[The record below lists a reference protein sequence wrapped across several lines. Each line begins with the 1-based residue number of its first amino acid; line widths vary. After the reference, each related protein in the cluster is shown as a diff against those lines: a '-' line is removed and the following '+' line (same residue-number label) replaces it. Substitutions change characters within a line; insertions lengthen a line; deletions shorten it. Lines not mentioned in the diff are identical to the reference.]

1 MPKRKTTPGRDS
13 QGAKRARENGSNS
26 QAEIVNEAPP
36 QAEEPCP
43 RREKTYERS
52 TSVYPNETYTV
63 GWVCALSVELAAA
76 KGLLD
81 ETHGE
86 PQTQP
91 NGDHNAYTLGRIH
104 EFNVVIAC
112 LPASVYGTSSA
123 ANLVGA
129 MWTTF
134 PSLKIGFFVGI
145 GAGIPSFA
153 ESSIRD
159 IRLGDV
165 LVGTGVVDYEMRK
178 KYDGGRV
185 LSTGHQD
192 KPSRILL
199 APIQRLR
206 ADHEDRSSRI
216 NQYIDDMIQKDPDKG
231 SFAYRASMTDQLCQ
245 PCLLGSNCAGNK
257 NVTVPRS
264 RPDRSSCHAM
274 IHYGAIA
281 SGNTLCRDRGFREEI
296 REKFDAICF
305 DMEAA
310 GVMNN
315 FNGLVVRGISDYA
328 DCHKND
334 DWHSYAAASAA
345 GYVKLLLSYVPLN
358 VRHAGTLG

>member
-1 MPKRKTTPGRDS
+1 MPKRKRTPSADS
-13 QGAKRARENGSNS
+13 EGETRG
-26 QAEIVNEAPP
+26 EIVNEATP
-36 QAEEPCP
+36 QAEEPCDP
-43 RREKTYERS
+43 PGRRYERS
-52 TSVYPNETYTV
+52 ISVYPNETYTV

-76 KGLLD
+76 KSMLD

-86 PQTQP
+86 PQSQP

-112 LPASVYGTSSA
+112 LPASVYGTSAA

-134 PSLKIGFFVGI
+134 PSLKVGFFVGI
-145 GAGIPSFA
+145 GAAIPCFD
-153 ESSIRD
+153 EDSIRD

-165 LVGTGVVDYEMRK
+165 VIGTSVVDYEMRK
-178 KYDGGRV
+178 KYDGDRV

-199 APIQRLR
+199 AAIQRLR
-206 ADHEDRSSRI
+206 ADHESNSSRL
-216 NQYIDDMIQKDPDKG
+216 NQYIDGMTQKDPDKWH
-231 SFAYRASMTDQLCQ
+231 FAYRATLNDQLCE
-245 PCLLGSNCAGNK
+245 PCLFGGNCAGRK
-257 NVTVPRS
+257 DVIVP
-264 RPDRSSCHAM
+264 RPDRPDSDAM
-274 IHYGAIA
+274 IHYGVIA

-315 FNGLVVRGISDYA
+315 FSGLVVRGISDYA
-328 DCHKND
+328 DCHKKD

-358 VRHAGTLG
+358 VKHAGTLG

>member
-1 MPKRKTTPGRDS
+1 MPKRKRTRSADS
-13 QGAKRARENGSNS
+13 GGDKRG
-26 QAEIVNEAPP
+26 EIVSEATP
-36 QAEEPCP
+36 QAEEPYP
-43 RREKTYERS
+43 RLDRSCERT
-52 TSVYPNETYTV
+52 TSIYPNETYTV

-76 KGLLD
+76 KGMLD

-86 PQTQP
+86 PRTQP

-145 GAGIPSFA
+145 GAGIPFFA
-153 ESSIRD
+153 GDFIRD

-165 LVGTGVVDYEMRK
+165 VVGTSVVDYEMRK
-178 KYDGGRV
+178 KYDGDRV

-199 APIQRLR
+199 AAIQRLR
-206 ADHEDRSSRI
+206 ADNEDRSSRI
-216 NQYIDDMIQKDPDKG
+216 NQYIDDMIQNHPDKG
-231 SFAYRASMTDQLCQ
+231 HFAYRASMTDQLCE
-245 PCLLGSNCAGNK
+245 PCLLGSNCTGNK
-257 NVTVPRS
+257 NVTVARS
-264 RPDRSSCHAM
+264 RPDRPHGDAM
-274 IHYGAIA
+274 IHYGTIA
-281 SGNTLCRDRGFREEI
+281 SGNTLCRDRAFREEI

-315 FNGLVVRGISDYA
+315 FSGLVVRGISDYA

-334 DWHSYAAASAA
+334 DWQSYAAASAA
-345 GYVKLLLSYVPLN
+345 GYVKLLMSYVPLN
-358 VRHAGTLG
+358 VKHTGTLG